1 MSLSTTQKINQVIN
15 PQFLGFSIAQGSEVT
30 YDEDLAKE
38 VDKLYELSMKL
49 KDKIAKA
56 VPASSQVKEENKQN
70 EEQKL
75 IENLN
80 EIGKKF
86 SFQSIDNLKKN
97 IHLFDPKLERVK
109 HNLQNEAHQ
118 KSLDI
123 FKMNLM
129 QSLYNQGSEDP
140 QQTGDQ
146 KGNNNNNKLNNTVTQ
161 CLQIL
166 ESRWQTELKLLQ
178 QKN

>member
-1 MSLSTTQKINQVIN
+1 MSLSTTQKINQVMN
-15 PQFLGFSIAQGSEVT
+15 PSFLGFSIAQGSEVT
-30 YDEDLAKE
+30 YDEELAKE

-56 VPASSQVKEENKQN
+56 VPASSQVKEESKQN

-80 EIGKKF
+80 QIGKKF

-97 IHLFDPKLERVK
+97 IHLFDPKLDRVK
-109 HNLQNEAHQ
+109 LNLQNEADQ
-118 KSLDI
+118 KSLHI
-123 FKMNLM
+123 LKMNIF
-129 QSLYNQGSEDP
+129 QTFQNQGSEDP
-140 QQTGDQ
+140 QSAGDQ

-166 ESRWQTELKLLQ
+166 ESRWQNELNLLQ

>member
-1 MSLSTTQKINQVIN
+1 MSLSTTQKINKVMN
-15 PQFLGFSIAQGSEVT
+15 PSFLGFSIAQGSEVA
-30 YDEDLAKE
+30 YDADLAKE
-38 VDKLYELSMKL
+38 VDKLYEQSMII

-56 VPASSQVKEENKQN
+56 VPTSSQIKEENKQN

-109 HNLQNEAHQ
+109 QNLQNEANQ

-123 FKMNLM
+123 FKMNIL
-129 QSLYNQGSEDP
+129 QSFQNQGSEDP
-140 QQTGDQ
+140 LSTGDQ
-146 KGNNNNNKLNNTVTQ
+146 KGNNGNNKLNNTVTQ

-166 ESRWQTELKLLQ
+166 ESRWQSELQLLQ
-178 QKN
+178 